1 MRHAKLLPLAITLA
15 LCLSQFSAVLPA
27 QAQSPYW
34 YLYAGQSLLYPLTRG
49 LLGSLYYGPYNANPF
64 YSASYFMKR
73 AASTAAQYP
82 NIPPYYSQSSFGP
95 YGYRNAGLPP
105 NYNYGLNNQD
115 LQSNPNE
122 NSMYSQP
129 IHLPQNTYPQNTYPQ
144 NSSQNQPS
152 PYYPPMQNNVSAL
165 PSGTV
170 LSGGAQQNYKSAP
183 PITSSTFSAPPLMS
197 QPSTPMTQPAT
208 NGQAGAPLAQGF
220 IDHLNNNYQ
229 GDIGKALGDNDTRNW
244 AKAMGLFSDGNSDIS
259 HVPSDRMEVI
269 GRILKDN
276 SLDPVSKI
284 DTVRIL
290 LRKQ

>member
-15 LCLSQFSAVLPA
+15 LCLNQCIAVLPA
-27 QAQSPYW
+27 RAQFPYW

-49 LLGSLYYGPYNANPF
+49 LLGSLYYGPYNANPL

-82 NIPPYYSQSSFGP
+82 YIPPYYSPGSFGP

-129 IHLPQNTYPQNTYPQ
+129 IHLPQTSYQPQ
-144 NSSQNQPS
+144 SS
-152 PYYPPMQNNVSAL
+152 PYYPPMQNNVGSM

-170 LSGGAQQNYKSAP
+170 LSGGAQQNYKTVPPIAP
-183 PITSSTFSAPPLMS
+183 PTFSAPPVMPQAPTS
-197 QPSTPMTQPAT
+197 ITQAAP
-208 NGQAGAPLAQGF
+208 NGQGSAPLAQGF
-220 IDHLNNNYQ
+220 VDHLNNNYQ